1 MHTPTLLLHAL
12 KGTCALNCL
21 AALHLAG
28 PRPVTQRAVMDLTGF
43 EDRAVRKGL
52 HTLLA
57 LGLVTCTGERHHTAW
72 QLAPAAEA
80 LSAPLASLLPNPQ
93 NAEARVLK
101 EEEREKE
108 RKKELFNLADS
119 AFEGAAGES
128 AKNADSGGGRRTAQ
142 ERALRQQFYAAFE
155 AGEIYLQFR
164 RGLADS
170 LLTDDGAAWLRQ
182 TLGWICYAQRR
193 LPHMKRGAVVYISLR
208 DRLPCDPAYLP
219 PPELAFEAAL
229 AWAARGG
236 EAEPEP
242 AGDGEPAAAARTPP
256 RPETPTEALWHTVL
270 ERLSLE
276 LPPSVVAGHLCAL
289 RPVRLDER
297 RCVLAAPTA
306 QSRDWLTRR
315 LGSVVARALGEAT
328 GRNITVE
335 FVSD

>member
-1 MHTPTLLLHAL
+1 MHPSTLLLHAL

-28 PRPVTQRAVMDLTGF
+28 PDPVTQRAVTELTGF
-43 EDRAVRKGL
+43 EERAVRKGL
-52 HTLLA
+52 QTLLV
-57 LGLVTCTGERHHTAW
+57 LGLVTCTGDQHHTAW
-72 QLAPAAEA
+72 QLAPAAA
-80 LSAPLASLLPNPQ
+80 GLSGPLAALLPNPQ
-93 NAEARVLK
+93 NADSRLIK
-101 EEEREKE
+101 EEEEKE
-108 RKKELFNLADS
+108 KEKETSILLDS
-119 AFEGAAGES
+119 SFEEVAGEN
-128 AKNADSGGGRRTAQ
+128 AQNADAGG
-142 ERALRQQFYAAFE
+142 ERARAAQQARRQQFYAAFE
-155 AGEIYLQFR
+155 AAEIYLQFR

-170 LLTDDGAAWLRQ
+170 LLRDEGAAWLRQ

-193 LPHMKRGAVVYISLR
+193 LPHVKRGAVVYISLR

-242 AGDGEPAAAARTPP
+242 AGDGEPEAAATRMPP
-256 RPETPTEALWHTVL
+256 RPETPAEALWHTVL